1 MPMMYINAN
10 TKKIYS
16 EYELPCQNKDA
27 LAKFYNIYPRKTIEP
42 EYDPRL
48 EYLTTEKEGVLN
60 GEYVIVFRKLEKS
73 ESMQANAVSEEAVKK
88 IQEISKQADAHVSS
102 YTSLYPEIEQSTWD
116 QQEQE
121 AKNADQETPLIDALA
136 ENRNI
141 TRDAMIEK
149 VLDKVNYFTKI
160 KIDTIA
166 KSQSMRDEVKQ
177 IETSDMS
184 PREKLEKIDNMP
196 VVFA

>member
-1 MPMMYINAN
+1 MIKS
-10 TKKIYS
+10 TR
-16 EYELPCQNKDA
+16 
-27 LAKFYNIYPRKTIEP
+27 FYNRALINI
-42 EYDPRL
+42 
-48 EYLTTEKEGVLN
+48 G
-60 GEYVIVFRKLEKS
+60 IS
-73 ESMQANAVSEEAVKK
+73 EK

-184 PREKLEKIDNMP
+184 PREKLEKKIDNMP
-196 VVFA
+196 VFFA

>member
-1 MPMMYINAN
+1 MQIFLLIN
-10 TKKIYS
+10 IEIS
-16 EYELPCQNKDA
+16 E
-27 LAKFYNIYPRKTIEP
+27 
-42 EYDPRL
+42 
-48 EYLTTEKEGVLN
+48 
-60 GEYVIVFRKLEKS
+60 
-73 ESMQANAVSEEAVKK
+73 K
-88 IQEISKQADAHVSS
+88 IQEISKQADVYVSS

-121 AKNADQETPLIDALA
+121 AKNADQETPLIDAFA

-160 KIDTIA
+160 KIDTIT